1 MVGLLECPFPAQEQ
15 FRVRNSSLETHL
27 LTTPSTLCFS
37 PWPVTEGNLALTP
50 VPIEG
55 EIHPSS
61 SNAIAI
67 WSIVYFSYQLL
78 LSWIWFIISVAVSTA
93 QSGG

>member
-1 MVGLLECPFPAQEQ
+1 MVALLECPFPAQEQ
-15 FRVRNSSLETHL
+15 FRVRNSGLETHL
-27 LTTPSTLCFS
+27 LKPLLPCAS

-61 SNAIAI
+61 SNAMAI
-67 WSIVYFSYQLL
+67 WNIVYFSYQLL
-78 LSWIWFIISVAVSTA
+78 LSWIWFIISVGVSTA